1 MAVPDND
8 IHQINQIL
16 MLDWEFDNNI
26 EADCIQVR
34 VQDEGTQGE
43 WESVEIKQEMQEAME
58 EDIDENDDSSF
69 NRPKSAEPGSPL
81 LRRALSP
88 DRLHPRTAEVGK
100 KSISPL
106 CNPPLIVNTTPKMT
120 QTTSR
125 PTTEVSPLPSRA
137 LHTSPMAS
145 LTSDVTIGMHIIE
158 NKIITIKIGL

>member
-1 MAVPDND
+1 MTPNA
-8 IHQINQIL
+8 
-16 MLDWEFDNNI
+16 
-26 EADCIQVR
+26 A
-34 VQDEGTQGE
+34 
-43 WESVEIKQEMQEAME
+43 KK
-58 EDIDENDDSSF
+58 SF

-88 DRLHPRTAEVGK
+88 DRLHPRTCDVGK

-106 CNPPLIVNTTPKMT
+106 CNPPLIVNTTPNKMT

-145 LTSDVTIGMHIIE
+145 LTSDVTIGMNIIE
-158 NKIITIKIGL
+158 NKIIAIKIGL